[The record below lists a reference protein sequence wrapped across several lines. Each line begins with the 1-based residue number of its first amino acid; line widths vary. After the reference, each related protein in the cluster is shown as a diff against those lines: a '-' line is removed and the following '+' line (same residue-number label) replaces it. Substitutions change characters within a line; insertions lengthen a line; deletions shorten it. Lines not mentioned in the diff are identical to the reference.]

1 MGSLPEDAGAGPCA
15 FGVLAGFRREF
26 HACLTARRDQGF
38 ELADAVLCAGGPVRS
53 LAGLSLAPEHRRG
66 HGALHGA
73 VNHGRIEIARLRRSL
88 AALPLPRAVDGQLM
102 LAVDVSNWLR
112 PGAAGQQPGHASRST
127 RRTAPRSGSGQ
138 RWPEDRSSVFS
149 LACPAERTRSG
160 SIGGNHAELFHLRE
174 DVDDAPGLG
183 DSPVGEAD
191 DEDLVVGDGFDGWR
205 EAHVFTLVG
214 PGNRVPGDDLSP
226 SAIRSSIVRWRSGR
240 PRRSIA
246 HTCLAA
252 CAPVASIGNGVRIST
267 SGATTSSIVLEM
279 SSASPVLTASW
290 MRLNVALLLVS
301 WAVDIW
307 SLLGVM

>member
-1 MGSLPEDAGAGPCA
+1 QPA
-15 FGVLAGFRREF
+15 
-26 HACLTARRDQGF
+26 
-38 ELADAVLCAGGPVRS
+38 PVRS

-66 HGALHGA
+66 HGALYDA
-73 VNHGRIEIARLRRSL
+73 VNHGRIDAARLRRSL

-160 SIGGNHAELFHLRE
+160 SIGGNTAELVSLRR

-191 DEDLVVGDGFDGWR
+191 DEDLVVGDGFARWR
-205 EAHVFTLVG
+205 KAHVFTLVG
-214 PGNRVPGDDLSP
+214 PGNRVPGDDLVP
-226 SAIRSSIVRWRSGR
+226 FRDQILGR
-240 PRRSIA
+240 KVQVGKARRSIV

-252 CAPVASIGNGVRIST
+252 CAPVT
-267 SGATTSSIVLEM
+267 
-279 SSASPVLTASW
+279 
-290 MRLNVALLLVS
+290 
-301 WAVDIW
+301 
-307 SLLGVM
+307 